1 MKISVSING
10 VLRDILGKFEEVYE
24 KYNDKKV
31 KSPVI
36 TPNLMEYVEFKDDEE
51 LLDFLYNDAT
61 MEIFGQAKEIE
72 NNVISHLVDL
82 YKEMPLDY
90 KLRIVSDDLGK
101 SKSATLWFLSKYGL
115 VCDEIIFYNTDT
127 IKELWDKTDIFIT
140 VDTDIIDNK
149 PKNKK
154 LIIIDKC
161 YNQKMECDL
170 RVDSLKEIKSLKNAF
185 EEEISTQ

>member
-1 MKISVSING
+1 MVISISING

-36 TPNLMEYVEFKDDEE
+36 TPNLMEYVDFKNDEE

-72 NNVISHLVDL
+72 NNIISHLVDL
-82 YKEMPLDY
+82 YKEMPIDY

-101 SKSATLWFLSKYGL
+101 SKAATLWFLSKYGL
-115 VCDEIIFYNTDT
+115 VCDEIIFYNTNT
-127 IKELWDKTDIFIT
+127 IKELWDNTDIFIT
-140 VDTDIIDNK
+140 VDKDVIESK

-170 RVDSLKEIKSLKNAF
+170 RVDSLKEIKSLENAF

>member
-1 MKISVSING
+1 MIISVSING